1 VQGRKAVLRLDRHRE
16 EARILDPRSSFSEAV
31 SEIEVRI
38 DPLTGARS
46 RINIS
51 RTARPKQSLA
61 KVEAG
66 STSKCL
72 FCPESIETVTPKFPS
87 SFLPQGR
94 YKFGGATLFPNLFPL
109 AGHHGICVFTPEHK
123 LELGRFNAEEVLDGL
138 RCSLMYVSRSAEL
151 GFPQHFMGWNH
162 LPPAGASILHPHFQ
176 IVCSREPL
184 AGQRVLQEASKGYFR
199 REGKDFWSQLTQAE
213 RSSPRFIGETNGF
226 TWLAPWAPFGA
237 FEVLGVSRRASVMEM
252 GLEELHGMAEGI
264 VKVLRGYACLG
275 VASVNMGVFSLP
287 AGEGGDLFR
296 ANVRI
301 MSRPGTGMSD
311 RALLELYGGEIGLS
325 TLPEDYASVLKE
337 QF

>member
-1 VQGRKAVLRLDRHRE
+1 LRLDRHRE
-16 EARILDPRSSFSEAV
+16 EAKILDPRSGFSETI
-31 SEIEVRI
+31 SQIEVRI

-61 KVEAG
+61 KVETG
-66 STSKCL
+66 SVTKCL
-72 FCPESIETVTPKFPS
+72 FCPESVETVTPKFPP
-87 SFLPQGR
+87 SFLPEGR
-94 YKFGGATLFPNLFPL
+94 YRFGGATLFPNLFPL
-109 AGHHGICVFTPEHK
+109 AGDHGICVFTPEHK
-123 LELGRFNAEEVLDGL
+123 LEIGKIKAEEVLDGL
-138 RCSLMYVSRSAEL
+138 KCSLMFFSRSAEMGL
-151 GFPQHFMGWNH
+151 PQHFLGWNH

-176 IVCSREPL
+176 LVCSKEPL
-184 AGQRVLQEASKGYFR
+184 TGQKVLQEASRGYFR

-213 RSSPRFIGETNGF
+213 RSSPRFIGETHGF
-226 TWLAPWAPFGA
+226 TWIAPWAPFGA

-252 GLEELHGMAEGI
+252 EPEELRGMAEGI
-264 VKVLRGYACLG
+264 AKVLRGYAGLG

-287 AGEGGDLFR
+287 AGEGGDPFR

-311 RALLELYGGEIGLS
+311 RALLELYGGEVGLS
-325 TLPEDYASVLKE
+325 TLPEDYAGVLKE